1 MLHEAMTTKNGR
13 VALVTGAAK
22 GMGAEMALG
31 LLEAGHTVCIVDR
44 DPLALAHFDTVLR
57 ERDYSGRSLTLNAD
71 LRDTGSVDRVV
82 NEVEVKYGRIDV
94 LVNNAGVGQGSIRA
108 DNARNPIR
116 FWEVTQEQ
124 WRDFLQ
130 INTTTAFLFSRA
142 LAPGMVERGWGRIV
156 TITTSLDSMLR
167 RSMLPYGP
175 SKAASEAA
183 TAVMAADLAGTGV
196 TANTLIPGG
205 PTDTSFVPMESGY
218 DRSKLMSPRIVV
230 PPLLWVTSNEANAF
244 TAKRI
249 VAAYWNP
256 ARGGDEQDEN
266 ACAPIAWTG
275 YGPKMITP
283 S

>member
-1 MLHEAMTTKNGR
+1 MTENGR

-44 DPLALAHFDTVLR
+44 DPLALAYFDTILR
-57 ERDYSGRSLTLNAD
+57 EKGHAGRSFPLEAD
-71 LRDTGSVDRVV
+71 LREAGSVDRVV
-82 NEVEVKYGRIDV
+82 NEVEAKYGRVDI

-108 DNARNPIR
+108 DNARNPLR
-116 FWEVTQEQ
+116 FWEVTPEQ

-130 INTTTAFLFSRA
+130 INTTTAFLLSRA
-142 LAPGMVERGWGRIV
+142 LAPGMIERGWGRIV

-183 TAVMAADLAGTGV
+183 AAVMAADLAGTGV
-196 TANTLIPGG
+196 TANILIPGG

-218 DRSKLMSPRIVV
+218 DRSKMLSPRVV
-230 PPLLWVTSNEANAF
+230 VAPLLWVVSNEANAF

-249 VAAYWNP
+249 VAAHWNP
-256 ARGGDEQDEN
+256 DRGGDEQDEN

-275 YGPKMITP
+275 YGPKMISP